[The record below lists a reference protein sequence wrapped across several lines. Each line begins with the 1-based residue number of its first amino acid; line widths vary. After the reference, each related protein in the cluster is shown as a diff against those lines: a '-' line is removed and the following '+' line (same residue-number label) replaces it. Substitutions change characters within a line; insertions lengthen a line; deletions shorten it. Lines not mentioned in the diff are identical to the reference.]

1 MYYSHFV
8 KFSSETY
15 RLITKATATLLFMA
29 FLLPSGLHA
38 KQLVDFCKM
47 ELAGSVTIEMTEDH
61 SCCESEAEEEK
72 TESHQHHDCDWG
84 FICACSIGQ
93 SQLGDED
100 WVPTHKDTEVVLTET
115 GSITPFYTNTEE
127 FPAYNQPRIGE
138 YNPPLWLLYDT
149 FLM

>member
-8 KFSSETY
+8 KISSGTY
-15 RLITKATATLLFMA
+15 RLITKTTAILLFMA
-29 FLLPSGLHA
+29 FLLPTGLHA
-38 KQLVDFCKM
+38 KQLIEFCKM
-47 ELAGSVTIEMTEDH
+47 ELAGSVPIEMAADH
-61 SCCESEAEEEK
+61 SCCESEAEEKE

-100 WVPTHKDTEVVLTET
+100 WVPTHKDAVVVLSE
-115 GSITPFYTNTEE
+115 SEMLTPDFTTTQEI
-127 FPAYNQPRIGE
+127 PADRQPRIGE
-138 YNPPLWLLYDT
+138 HSPPLWLLYDT